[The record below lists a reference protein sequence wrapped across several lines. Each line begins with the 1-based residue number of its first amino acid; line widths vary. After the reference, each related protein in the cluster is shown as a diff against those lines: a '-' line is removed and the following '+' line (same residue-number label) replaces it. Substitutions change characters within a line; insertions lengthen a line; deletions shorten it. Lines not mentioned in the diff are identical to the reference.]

1 MKKEPELNSEGVSR
15 RRFLISSAAGATTLV
30 FSETYG
36 VGRQVTNLLDEG
48 SPLQIPPNFR
58 PSIWFTLEANGV
70 TTVHVFKAELGQH
83 IGTCLAQIVAEELEL
98 DWSDVRIDYP
108 EMTSESQA
116 LYGIQMTG
124 GSYSTHEM
132 FDRLARSGAAA
143 RELLLEAGAEL
154 LGSEVADCV
163 VRKSRVMDVVMG
175 ADVSFSDILSQTA
188 IEYVVSE
195 EDLAEVKL
203 KSRRDYKIV
212 GRSLPALDAPEK
224 VNGKARFGIDAYA
237 PNMVYGKVIPP
248 PVRMWSKV
256 RGVDDSKAKQID
268 GYITTLPL
276 NLPDG
281 LGYLAESTALVVAEN
296 FPAAMRAARL
306 INVDWDTQGKPAVSS
321 HEMESHARLLQSD
334 PAQGVIF
341 VAEGDIDAAQ
351 ASARDTVSAEYVTE
365 MVTHATMEPHSA
377 LAQAVDGRWHIY
389 AGHQAGNVV
398 RYFVSQVMQVEP
410 ERVIF
415 HPHHLGGGFGA
426 KVEIQTPLLA
436 VMAAGALKRPVKVIM
451 TREDDTAMAHP
462 RTPTVQRLEGYLG
475 EQGNLTGV
483 RHDVTAGWVGARFG
497 SMFLVDGAEGNGKV
511 DVWSNTG
518 ADHWYDIPNQRVR
531 AIQNQFVQN
540 AFPVGAVRSVAN
552 NYTVFALES
561 FVDEV
566 ARRLESDPLDFRLRH
581 LNGRGKNSG
590 DAPDKKAQHS
600 VPAFFG
606 IPDDHWKQWKFR
618 PIYHPS
624 GNVGGAKRLANV
636 LHIASGLSGYRALG
650 KPKDVGFGIA
660 VSAAEER
667 EMPSF
672 CACVAEVK
680 VDRVTGQLSVD
691 RLTVAIDVGV
701 AVNPDGIL
709 AQVESSVLWGLSG
722 ALYERLTA
730 EKGELKERNFDSYKW
745 QTIKDLP
752 ELRIEIVEGGLYPC
766 GVGEP
771 ATSVV
776 GPAIANAIYDAVE
789 IRVRRLPIS
798 AEAVR
803 FALKSV

>member
-1 MKKEPELNSEGVSR
+1 MKRDIDIRSNGMTR
-15 RRFLISSAAGATTLV
+15 RQFLISSAAGTATLA
-30 FSETYG
+30 FSESYG
-36 VGRQVTNLLDEG
+36 IGRQVTNLLDEG

-98 DWSDVRIDYP
+98 DWRDVRIDYP

-116 LYGIQMTG
+116 RYGIQMTG

-143 RELLLEAGAEL
+143 RQLLLEVGADL
-154 LGSEVADCV
+154 LGSDTADCI
-163 VRKSRVMDVVMG
+163 VRKSRVVDVVMG
-175 ADVSFSDILSQTA
+175 ADISFSDILSQTA
-188 IEYVVSE
+188 IEHVISE
-195 EDLAEVKL
+195 KDLAEVKL
-203 KSRRDYKIV
+203 KNRRDYKIV

-256 RGVDDSKAKQID
+256 RSIDDSKAKSIA

-276 NLPDG
+276 NLPDA
-281 LGYLAESTALVVAEN
+281 LGYLAESTALVVAES
-296 FPAAMRAARL
+296 FPAAMRAARV
-306 INVDWDTQGKPAVSS
+306 IEVDWDTQGKPAVSS
-321 HEMESHARLLQSD
+321 AQMESHARQLQSD
-334 PAQGVIF
+334 PSQGVIF
-341 VAEGDIDAAQ
+341 VADGDIATAK
-351 ASARDTVSAEYVTE
+351 ASAKESVSAEYVTE

-377 LAQAVDGRWHIY
+377 LAQEVDGRWHIY

-398 RYFVSQVMQVEP
+398 RYFVSQVMQVAP
-410 ERVIF
+410 KQVIF

-426 KVEIQTPLLA
+426 KVEIQTPLVA
-436 VMAAGALKRPVKVIM
+436 VMAASALKRPVKVIM

-462 RTPTVQRLEGYLG
+462 RSPTVQHLKGYVG
-475 EQGNLTGV
+475 AAGNLQGME
-483 RHDVTAGWVGARFG
+483 HDVVAGWVGARFG
-497 SMFLVDGAEGNGKV
+497 SMFLVDGAEGEGKV
-511 DVWSNTG
+511 DIWSNTG

-531 AIQNQFVQN
+531 AIQNQVVQN

-561 FVDEV
+561 FLDEV
-566 ARRLESDPLDFRLRH
+566 ARQVEVDPLEFRLRH
-581 LNGRGKNSG
+581 LTGQGKNAGAS
-590 DAPDKKAQHS
+590 PEDKARHS
-600 VPAFFG
+600 VPVFFG
-606 IPDDHWKQWKFR
+606 IPDDAWKQWKFR
-618 PIYHPS
+618 PTYHPS
-624 GNVGGAKRLANV
+624 GDVGGAKRLANV

-650 KPKDVGFGIA
+650 SSEDAGFGIA

-667 EMPSF
+667 AMPSF
-672 CACVAEVK
+672 CACVAQVR
-680 VDRVTGQLSVD
+680 VDRNTGKPSVD

-722 ALYERLTA
+722 ALHERLSA
-730 EKGELKERNFDSYKW
+730 KEGQLQERNFDQYKW
-745 QTIKDLP
+745 QTIKNLP
-752 ELRIEIVEGGLYPC
+752 ELRIEIVQGGLYPC

-776 GPAIANAIYDAVE
+776 GPAIANAIHDAVGV
-789 IRVRRLPIS
+789 RVRHLPIT
-798 AEAVR
+798 AAAIREE
-803 FALKSV
+803 LKQA